1 MVRVQHRRQLDPG
14 RAGPLRGRPVSDAAR
29 RPRSAGLVRLRGGIA
44 GRVARSLGTSG
55 VFVRRPARRLL
66 LGMESATW
74 GAVRGDRSRI
84 RSLGRFRVVAGT
96 RPICAPRPARDRG
109 VSAEAVDPSYYR
121 NRSGQHFLLF
131 KGSVG
136 RPAHVAIWAYRMK
149 KDAVTVASRSP
160 HVVLRARAPG
170 LGNTIENP
178 QLVRHGGSSTCSAR
192 STTGAAAATAPTST
206 PLVPTAASTGI
217 RRRSIC

>member
-1 MVRVQHRRQLDPG
+1 VYNTGGNSILGARARSVAGRYRTQRVVLAPQAWFVSAAGSPDGSHDLWAPAVFSFGGRHVAYFSARNPRRG
-14 RAGPLRGRPVSDAAR
+14 ERCVGIARASGPL
-29 RPRSAGLVRLRGGIA
+29 AG
-44 GRVARSLGTSG
+44 
-55 VFVRRPARRLL
+55 
-66 LGMESATW
+66 
-74 GAVRGDRSRI
+74 
-84 RSLGRFRVVAGT
+84 FRVVAGT